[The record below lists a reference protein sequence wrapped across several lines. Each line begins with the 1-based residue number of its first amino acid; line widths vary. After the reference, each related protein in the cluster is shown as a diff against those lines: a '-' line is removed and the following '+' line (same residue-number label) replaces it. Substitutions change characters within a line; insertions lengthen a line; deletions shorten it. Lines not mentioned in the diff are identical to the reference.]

1 MNQKL
6 ILPKTKKKHTR
17 RHLLPL
23 AIAGLVIV
31 GGFGTLAYEVFKD
44 SPNSSCQNG
53 ECERQVNLDIAIKSD
68 AQNQSQETMKHPND
82 GINKASRMDDIEIE
96 NNRLLLQR
104 DIQRAINAT
113 SPKKPFNYNEQDYC
127 VLTLT
132 KDRKSLRIAECTN
145 SVYKRTL
152 DLALEK
158 ISIKPLVAKYDFQNL
173 NPTLE
178 ARLKF

>member
-1 MNQKL
+1 M
-6 ILPKTKKKHTR
+6 LPKTKNKHKR

-31 GGFGTLAYEVFKD
+31 GGVGTLVYEAFKD
-44 SPNSSCQNG
+44 SANSSCLNG
-53 ECERQVNLDIAIKSD
+53 ECERQVSLDIAIKSD
-68 AQNQSQETMKHPND
+68 AQNESQEATKHTND
-82 GINKASRMDDIEIE
+82 GINKASRMNDIELE

-104 DIQRAINAT
+104 DIQRAINTT

-145 SVYKRTL
+145 SVYKRSL
-152 DLALEK
+152 ELALEK
-158 ISIKPLVAKYDFQNL
+158 ISIKPLVAKYDFQKL